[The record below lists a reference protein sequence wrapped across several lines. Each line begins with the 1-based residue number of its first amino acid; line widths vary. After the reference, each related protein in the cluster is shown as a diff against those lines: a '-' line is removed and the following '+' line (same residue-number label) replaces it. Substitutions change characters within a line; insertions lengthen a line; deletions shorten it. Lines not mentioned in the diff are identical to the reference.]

1 MRPLRVLIVEDEVLL
16 AMELELVLADG
27 GHEVIGHAM
36 TCDDALALAKE
47 KNPDIAFV
55 DIHLLDGPTG
65 IAACE
70 KIRKETAA
78 SVVFLSA
85 NASRIPHDFAGA
97 VGVIGKPY
105 SMAGINS
112 AIDYLTEGIA
122 DPPPRKARPT
132 SLTLAPAFAEHWAA

>member
-1 MRPLRVLIVEDEVLL
+1 MRPLKVLIVEDEVLL
-16 AMELELVLADG
+16 AMELEFVLTDA
-27 GHEVIGHAM
+27 GHEVVGHAM
-36 TCDDALALAKE
+36 TCDDALALATQKR
-47 KNPDIAFV
+47 PDIAFV

-70 KIRKETAA
+70 KIREQTAA
-78 SVVFLSA
+78 SVIFLSA
-85 NASRIPHDFAGA
+85 NAARIPPDFAGA

-105 SMAGINS
+105 SMAGIQS

-132 SLTLAPAFAEHWAA
+132 SLTLAPVYAEQWGA